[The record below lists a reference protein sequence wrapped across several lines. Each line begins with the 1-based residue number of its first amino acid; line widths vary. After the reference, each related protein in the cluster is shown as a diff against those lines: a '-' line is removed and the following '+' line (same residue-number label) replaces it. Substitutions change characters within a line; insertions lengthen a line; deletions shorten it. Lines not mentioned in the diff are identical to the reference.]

1 MSSNQDMV
9 SPPMSPR
16 GRSLLFFSGCLVAAA
31 VFVRLGIWQLSRLAE
46 RRARNATALAQ
57 REMTPISLDDPIDAA
72 QLTGTSANNRR
83 VRVTGRYDH
92 AADIVIR
99 GQSEGGVPGVR
110 IVTPFRPLRGDTA
123 VLVHRGF
130 VTSGDARTVDVAS
143 LHEDGVVTVTGIAFD
158 APAAS
163 GTADPREEGGQL
175 TWRRLDM
182 DALRKRLPY
191 PLQPYTILQLPD
203 SNLPKL
209 PRRDDPPLLDDGPHL
224 SYAIQWF
231 SFAITAIVVGSIIG
245 FRKK

>member
-1 MSSNQDMV
+1 
-9 SPPMSPR
+9 MSPR
-16 GRSLLFFSGCLVAAA
+16 GRSLLFFSGCLLAAA
-31 VFVRLGIWQLSRLAE
+31 VFARLGVWQLSRLSE

-57 REMTPISLDDPIDAA
+57 REMAAISLDDPVDAA
-72 QLTGTSANNRR
+72 HLTGSSANNRR

-130 VTSGDARTVDVAS
+130 VTSGDARTVDLTS
-143 LHEDGVVTVTGIAFD
+143 LHEDGIVTVTGIAFEM
-158 APAAS
+158 PAT
-163 GTADPREEGGQL
+163 GVGADPREEGGQL

-182 DALRKRLPY
+182 EALRKRLPY
-191 PLQPYTILQLPD
+191 PLQSYTILQLPD
-203 SNLPKL
+203 SSLPKL

-231 SFAITAIVVGSIIG
+231 SFAVTAVVVGGIIG
-245 FRKK
+245 FRKGSA

>member
-1 MSSNQDMV
+1 
-9 SPPMSPR
+9 MSPR
-16 GRSLLFFSGCLVAAA
+16 GRSLLFFAGCLVAAA
-31 VFVRLGIWQLSRLAE
+31 VFVRLGIWQLSRLSE
-46 RRARNATALAQ
+46 RRATNATALAQ
-57 REMTPISLDDPIDAA
+57 REMAPISLDDPVEAA
-72 QLTGTSANNRR
+72 QLTGASANNRR

-143 LHEDGVVTVTGIAFD
+143 LHEDGVQTVTGIAFD
-158 APAAS
+158 APAAT
-163 GTADPREEGGQL
+163 GTGDPRDEGGQL
-175 TWRRLDM
+175 TWRRLDLE
-182 DALRKRLPY
+182 ALRKRLPY
-191 PLQPYTILQLPD
+191 PLQSYTILQLPD
-203 SNLPKL
+203 SALPKL

-245 FRKK
+245 FKKSST

>member
-1 MSSNQDMV
+1 
-9 SPPMSPR
+9 MSPR
-16 GRSLLFFSGCLVAAA
+16 GRSLLFFSGCLLAAA
-31 VFVRLGIWQLSRLAE
+31 VFVRLGVWQLSRLGE
-46 RRARNATALAQ
+46 RRARNALALAA
-57 REMTPISLDDPIDAA
+57 RAMPPISLDDPVDAA
-72 QLTGTSANNRR
+72 HLTGASANNRR

-130 VTSGDARTVDVAS
+130 VTSGDARTVDLAS
-143 LHEDGVVTVTGIAFD
+143 LHEDGVVTVTGIAFEG
-158 APAAS
+158 AAT
-163 GTADPREEGGQL
+163 GDGGEPREEGGQL

-182 DALRKRLPY
+182 QALRQRLPY
-191 PLQPYTILQLPD
+191 PLQSYTILQLPD
-203 SNLPKL
+203 SNQPKL

-231 SFAITAIVVGSIIG
+231 SFAVTAIVVGSIIG
-245 FRKK
+245 FRRS